1 MSVMQAA
8 VFGVIIAGGAVGM
21 DYYLYTQQN
30 AALDGMG
37 AVPHTSYF
45 DSVSQRIGSTVET
58 ASDAVLPVQHDL
70 TTFLAAAPEGWTRAA
85 YTEADGEAVTGR
97 VYLRKTFFNSSTD
110 MTLSDL
116 VKTRDTGRNVTDTY
130 AMGDAKV
137 IVHVSYRAPKNNKTF
152 TGKIDEAVQG
162 NMEGFSLSEPM
173 PPFGT
178 VHGVKFRQ
186 LSMTDRDQDTGEE
199 FELTYR
205 RLAADLGKA
214 VDILVVTN
222 ADDAAVQAILTGMDL
237 PGLAAL
243 AGIQEG
249 LVRADLEPVWGEVA
263 EAAVDAAAPLQ
274 EESTPTEEAAVTE
287 ETGGKVCIRRAGVL
301 ECS

>member
-1 MSVMQAA
+1 MSVAQAA
-8 VFGVIIAGGAVGM
+8 IFGIIVIGGAVGM

-45 DSVSQRIGSTVET
+45 DSVSQRIGSAVET
-58 ASDAVLPVQHDL
+58 ASDTVLPAGHDL

-85 YTEADGEAVTGR
+85 YTEADGEAVTGF
-97 VYLRKTFFNSSTD
+97 VFQRKPFLKSSTD
-110 MTLSDL
+110 GTLSDL
-116 VKTRDTGRNVTDTY
+116 AKTRDTGRNVTDTY
-130 AMGDAKV
+130 TMGDAKV
-137 IVHVSYRAPKNNKTF
+137 IVHVSYRAPKTNKSF
-152 TGKIDEAVQG
+152 TGKIDEMVQG
-162 NMEGFSLSEPM
+162 NMEGFTLSEPM

-178 VHGVKFRQ
+178 VQGVSFRQ

-237 PGLAAL
+237 PGLAAI
-243 AGIQEG
+243 AGIQDG
-249 LVRADLEPVWGEVA
+249 LVRADLAPVWGEVTA
-263 EAAVDAAAPLQ
+263 TAVDETAPVQ
-274 EESTPTEEAAVTE
+274 DPAPTQEAAVTE
-287 ETGGKVCIRRAGVL
+287 ETRSKVCIRRAGVL
-301 ECS
+301 ECG